1 MSKLKIVFASQA
13 RNIYKYENIKT
24 KVHNRNTT
32 IVLCKLQFLKKYRT
46 RYYVGIKIPNT
57 SPAVRYTKQK
67 DQIQRNCLSNKV
79 SNIIRRLMDNVKL
92 LLICVLLLSHSFIFF
107 SFCFLPMYLWYYSCL
122 IIRIFTVMTM
132 YSYCMFTYG
141 YPDWGFSVFFSSVV
155 RQMPG

>member
-107 SFCFLPMYLWYYSCL
+107 RFYFFINVYMAVFLFNIVIYVFLLLCLCILIVYLC
-122 IIRIFTVMTM
+122 IFIVPAGTL
-132 YSYCMFTYG
+132 
-141 YPDWGFSVFFSSVV
+141 
-155 RQMPG
+155 RLL